1 MRASTAGS
9 RTIRCPSEKTK
20 RKRELPREPPFFVPK
35 NKRAARR
42 RLFVSLY
49 GSALAAGPFQKNR
62 KGGSPVSPNS
72 LRAIIRPAGVLA
84 SHTPPE
90 FDGVKLP
97 TSNLTELDCSTS
109 YLTSSNSSS
118 HLAGTNAA
126 GAGVDVLGRTVHHS
140 LYSSYIGL
148 PGPVGSSMRMGNL
161 NAKSNTLTAD
171 IALCHLSAPP
181 SGYR

>member
-1 MRASTAGS
+1 MGLLSQPVHS
-9 RTIRCPSEKTK
+9 KRTEKA
-20 RKRELPREPPFFVPK
+20 ELSAKLNRRVRRSQTPYEQSY
-35 NKRAARR
+35 ARQELWLCVLHR
-42 RLFVSLY
+42 SL
-49 GSALAAGPFQKNR
+49 AK
-62 KGGSPVSPNS
+62 PNS

-97 TSNLTELDCSTS
+97 TGSLTKLDCP
-109 YLTSSNSSS
+109 S

>member
-9 RTIRCPSEKTK
+9 RTIRCPSEKTR
-20 RKRELPREPPFFVPK
+20 RKRELPQEPPFFVPK
-35 NKRAARR
+35 KQKSRPQAAFRLAVWVCSRSRSIPKEQKRRS
-42 RLFVSLY
+42 SLP
-49 GSALAAGPFQKNR
+49 SSIA
-62 KGGSPVSPNS
+62 
-72 LRAIIRPAGVLA
+72 
-84 SHTPPE
+84 E
-90 FDGVKLP
+90 FGGVKLP
-97 TSNLTELDCSTS
+97 TSNLTKLDCSTS

-126 GAGVDVLGRTVHHS
+126 GAGVDVLGGTVHHS

-161 NAKSNTLTAD
+161 NAESYTLTAD

>member
-9 RTIRCPSEKTK
+9 RTIRCPSEKPR
-20 RKRELPREPPFFVPK
+20 RKRELPQEPPFFVPK

-62 KGGSPVSPNS
+62 KGGALCQAQSQSSAESNS

-97 TSNLTELDCSTS
+97 TGSLTKLDCP
-109 YLTSSNSSS
+109 S

>member
-9 RTIRCPSEKTK
+9 RIIRCPSEKTK

-62 KGGSPVSPNS
+62 KGGSPASPNS

-97 TSNLTELDCSTS
+97 TGSLTKLDCP
-109 YLTSSNSSS
+109 S

>member
-9 RTIRCPSEKTK
+9 RTIRCPSEKTG
-20 RKRELPREPPFFVPK
+20 RKRELPQEPPFFVPK
-35 NKRAARR
+35 KQKSRPQAAFRLAVWVCSRSRSIPKEQKRREPGFA
-42 RLFVSLY
+42 
-49 GSALAAGPFQKNR
+49 
-62 KGGSPVSPNS
+62 
-72 LRAIIRPAGVLA
+72 
-84 SHTPPE
+84 
-90 FDGVKLP
+90 KLP

>member
-9 RTIRCPSEKTK
+9 RTIRCPSEKTR
-20 RKRELPREPPFFVPK
+20 RKRELPREPPFFAPK

-42 RLFVSLY
+42 RLFVPLY

-72 LRAIIRPAGVLA
+72 LRAIIRPAGALA
-84 SHTPPE
+84 LRTPPE

-97 TSNLTELDCSTS
+97 TGSLTKLDCP
-109 YLTSSNSSS
+109 S

>member
-1 MRASTAGS
+1 MGLLSQPVHSKRTEKAG
-9 RTIRCPSEKTK
+9 
-20 RKRELPREPPFFVPK
+20 
-35 NKRAARR
+35 ARFR
-42 RLFVSLY
+42 QTPYGQSYARQEFWLCVLHRSLTE
-49 GSALAAGPFQKNR
+49 S
-62 KGGSPVSPNS
+62 NS
-72 LRAIIRPAGVLA
+72 LRAIVCPAGALA
-84 SHTPPE
+84 LRTPLE
-90 FDGVKLP
+90 FGFAKL
-97 TSNLTELDCSTS
+97 LTGSLTKLDCP
-109 YLTSSNSSS
+109 S